1 MPGTRKDLERSALM
15 MAKIKNPQKNLK
27 ELSNLSSADHQSVM
41 DLTAN
46 KIKGG
51 MTNIINDGIKE
62 HTMSD
67 RSDFT
72 TDNRQTSQEK
82 SDIYNKSIT
91 GENAPYNRKKSIPG
105 YSKK

>member
-1 MPGTRKDLERSALM
+1 MPKTRTDLERAALM
-15 MAKIKNPQKNLK
+15 MEGIKNPQKNLK

-41 DLTAN
+41 SGFTD
-46 KIKGG
+46 KIKSG
-51 MTNIINDGIKE
+51 MTNIVNDGIKE

-72 TDNRQTSQEK
+72 TDFRQTSQEK

-91 GENAPYNRKKSIPG
+91 GKNAPHNREKSIPG
-105 YSKK
+105 YSK

>member
-1 MPGTRKDLERSALM
+1 MPRKDLERSALM

-41 DLTAN
+41 SGFTD
-46 KIKGG
+46 KIKSG

-72 TDNRQTSQEK
+72 TDLRQTSQEK
-82 SDIYNKSIT
+82 SDSYNKYIT
-91 GENAPYNRKKSIPG
+91 GKNAPYNKEKSIPG